1 MHRSNKPCYFNNKR
15 EITMSKFLHRLW
27 EGMMPI
33 VGMIIFVILFIV
45 GIFIFSYLLI
55 VAAVIVLILFIIAFI
70 QVKVAQRKRPKNHPS
85 GRIIEHN
92 NDRKNKS

>member
-27 EGMMPI
+27 EGIMPI
-33 VGMIIFVILFIV
+33 VGMIVFVILFIV

-55 VAAVIVLILFIIAFI
+55 IAAVIGLILFIIAFI
-70 QVKVAQRKRPKNHPS
+70 RIKLAQRKRPKEPPS
-85 GRIIEHN
+85 GRIIEHD
-92 NDRKNKS
+92 NDRENKS